1 MRKLFF
7 ILLLSFLYFGCDGVE
22 DSLVDPNDG
31 EFSVTNITA
40 PAKLEYSGSNTKLNT
55 SITFSD
61 SKSIIKAWIK
71 LASQDGTI
79 VVTYQ
84 KDMDKSSENKYSAS
98 IEMDSEMPSLTYT
111 IDYYY
116 QTQLQE
122 KKKIASHDF
131 DYNNMQNNVAPIVSN
146 PLFYYIDEEPM
157 LRDTLEDNK
166 EFIFS
171 IDVDDANGLN
181 DIDSVYTYFYSPNN
195 PSALLFILYDNG
207 DDKNGDETAGD
218 GIYSGKNIFA
228 KGTEGNRKFEFLAR
242 DRAGLLSN
250 MITHNV
256 VVK

>member
-1 MRKLFF
+1 
-7 ILLLSFLYFGCDGVE
+7 
-22 DSLVDPNDG
+22 
-31 EFSVTNITA
+31 
-40 PAKLEYSGSNTKLNT
+40 LEYSGSNTKLNT

-61 SKSIIKAWIK
+61 SKAIIKAWIK

-79 VVTYQ
+79 VVAEKEMEKSADNEYSTTVG
-84 KDMDKSSENKYSAS
+84 MDKD
-98 IEMDSEMPSLTYT
+98 IPSLTYT

-131 DYNNMQNNVAPIVSN
+131 EYNNMQSNVAPIISN

-207 DDKNGDETAGD
+207 EDKNGDETAGD

-228 KGTEGNRKFEFLAR
+228 QGTEGIRKFEFFAR

>member
-7 ILLLSFLYFGCDGVE
+7 ILLLSLLFFGCDGVD
-22 DSLVDPNDG
+22 DSIVDPNDG
-31 EFSVTNITA
+31 EFSVADITA
-40 PAKLEYSGSNTKLNT
+40 PTSLKYSGGNTKLNT
-55 SITFSD
+55 SITFTD
-61 SKSIIKAWIK
+61 SKSIIRAWIK
-71 LASQDGTI
+71 LASQDGTV

-84 KDMDKSSENKYSAS
+84 KDMEKSSENKYSTSVA
-98 IEMDSEMPSLTYT
+98 MDTLMPSLTYT
-111 IDYYY
+111 IDYFY
-116 QTQLQE
+116 QTELQE
-122 KKKIASHDF
+122 KKKIASHNFVYD
-131 DYNNMQNNVAPIVSN
+131 NMQNNIAPVISN
-146 PLFYYIDEEPM
+146 PLFYYIDEDPM
-157 LRDTLEDNK
+157 LRDTLENNK

-171 IDVDDANGLN
+171 IDVDDANGLS

-228 KGTEGNRKFEFLAR
+228 QGTEGNRKFEFLAR

-250 MITHNV
+250 TITHNV